1 MDWGILDDAY
11 FSYAD
16 FSPAEPSKPAA
27 APVQPPS
34 GADSQPAS
42 AQEML
47 QALTTA
53 LAAQQPSQPTDLEPT
68 KLNELRSAKNTN
80 FTGAIMTRVVF
91 DSSNLVGALAPYLTP
106 AMSLAPR

>member
-1 MDWGILDDAY
+1 M
-11 FSYAD
+11 
-16 FSPAEPSKPAA
+16 
-27 APVQPPS
+27 QPPS
-34 GADSQPAS
+34 AADSQPAS